1 MSSEEFSI
9 LVWCWHDPQ
18 TDTTKLRVVNVDTGE
33 EVHLNDGT
41 FLLRISIERD
51 ASLLRC
57 LIRHIGSGH
66 EAYMQSGINL
76 LDFVKEH
83 LLNND
88 APEPNKPGTGIE
100 RP

>member
-1 MSSEEFSI
+1 MGSEALSI
-9 LVWCWHDPQ
+9 LVWCWHDQQ
-18 TDTTKLRVVNVDTGE
+18 TETTKLRVVNVDTGE
-33 EVHLNDGT
+33 AVHLKNGK
-41 FLLRISIERD
+41 FLLRITIERD

-57 LIRHIGSGH
+57 LIRHIASGH

-88 APEPNKPGTGIE
+88 APESNKPDTGIE